1 MESSGSDL
9 LGEKG
14 KRKGKRKKKKENRG
28 QRMIKMQRVERV
40 RDFALAETFLSSEVT
55 YAWMSVMKDC

>member
-1 MESSGSDL
+1 MEVIYSVKRERER
-9 LGEKG
+9 EKE
-14 KRKGKRKKKKENRG
+14 KKKKENRG

-55 YAWMSVMKDC
+55 YA